1 MNLSMLTVKPLLYAI
16 GALLLLCALL
26 IALLA
31 GSRSHARQLQAQLDV
46 AAANQRATE
55 AERDAWKRQ
64 SSALTAAAQGARTG
78 IDALKTALAEQQ
90 QACIAMNDANRRAVE
105 SAAAAA
111 ARADTALRGFSG
123 RWKSESTKPR
133 CAAALKA
140 MEEACPA
147 LRNY

>member
-1 MNLSMLTVKPLLYAI
+1 MLTVKPLLYAI

-46 AAANQRATE
+46 AAANQRATQ
-55 AERDAWKRQ
+55 AEREAWKRQ
-64 SSALTAAAQGARTG
+64 ADSLTAAAHGARTG
-78 IDALKTALAEQQ
+78 IDTLKAALSEQQ